1 MLREKVE
8 QNLFSAHIH
17 PSRSASVRKSIVY
30 ILHSPHGR
38 MLFLMENKRFEN
50 SRYAHWLFY
59 VSEKYTTVLFCSL
72 LYRLKLPCIS
82 KGWSRTNNTRVSNTY
97 RSNCLLRFRRISL
110 IMDTNGCLYC
120 NLALLL

>member
-38 MLFLMENKRFEN
+38 MLFLMENKRFED

-59 VSEKYTTVLFCSL
+59 VSEKYATVLFCSL
-72 LYRLKLPCIS
+72 LYRLSYLAS
-82 KGWSRTNNTRVSNTY
+82 EDWSRTNNTRVSNAY

>member
-38 MLFLMENKRFEN
+38 MLFLMENKRFED
-50 SRYAHWLFY
+50 SRYAHWLFM
-59 VSEKYTTVLFCSL
+59 CP
-72 LYRLKLPCIS
+72 RNMQQS
-82 KGWSRTNNTRVSNTY
+82 KKIWSRTIKLSK
-97 RSNCLLRFRRISL
+97 CLLPEVTVCSAS
-110 IMDTNGCLYC
+110 DAS
-120 NLALLL
+120 AL

>member
-38 MLFLMENKRFEN
+38 MLFLMENKRFED
-50 SRYAHWLFY
+50 SRYVHRLF
-59 VSEKYTTVLFCSL
+59 LRPRNMQQFFCSL
-72 LYRLKLPCIS
+72 LYRLSYLAS
-82 KGWSRTNNTRVSNTY
+82 EDWSRTNNTRVSNAY